1 MRTKWCY
8 KGLLAVSLSALT
20 LSCITVNIYFPEA
33 TVKRTADEIV
43 DEVRKAQ
50 ETNKGQEASAEMNSA
65 LSGPA
70 VFSLVPA
77 AYAQQETAVSTP
89 AIRALKQS
97 LKDREPAL
105 RPFFDNGSLGEAN
118 NGLVEIRNEGALSLK
133 EKATLR
139 SLVKDEN
146 SDREKLYAEV
156 AKALNIDASQIGRI
170 QKIFAVSWIRNSA
183 PGWWVQEENGNWVK
197 KQ

>member
-1 MRTKWCY
+1 MRRKSGYT
-8 KGLLAVSLSALT
+8 GVLVVSLIALT

-50 ETNKGQEASAEMNSA
+50 ETSKGQGASAEMNSA

-70 VFSLVPA
+70 AFSLVPA
-77 AYAQQETAVSTP
+77 AYAQQETTVSTP

-97 LKDREPAL
+97 LKDRERAL

-118 NGLVEIRNEGALSLK
+118 NGLVEIRNESALSLK
-133 EKATLR
+133 DKATLR

-156 AKALNIDASQIGRI
+156 AKALNIDSSQIERI
-170 QKIFAVSWIRNSA
+170 QKIFAASWIRNSA